1 MISIEIK
8 NRFRAIRWIVLLAA
22 LALACLPAA
31 AQSSQQSQ
39 QGGSSQDDSQS
50 NQSNGNNQNPADN
63 NPQDTNAPPQDVPF
77 SGLNSVAPPQTKI
90 YQIGTTSL
98 LTSTGR
104 YHWGPLSLG
113 SSDVRAAVD
122 FVRPS
127 NPAEGP
133 DETDVLSLIET
144 SIDFDK
150 QIGAN
155 NRFTFQYLPRI
166 AVTNGHVA
174 YDYLNQNVAINS
186 YFLLGPRWT
195 LGLSDQFV
203 ITSNQGLTGGVFAD
217 ASAVASTT
225 LQNVFLNTND
235 TYLTNV
241 AAASFSYSSSPRT
254 ILTLTPSLIYQH
266 TSGLTDTL
274 DPTLPPDAGN
284 AFSSLNVSFD
294 ARFRYLLNALTSV
307 GAYASTSLVQFNG
320 LIPTSNY
327 YTFGGSISRQLTAT
341 TGVAL
346 DLGITESVFQSRQQ
360 YWSPTGT
367 VTLFK
372 IFRRGRISGVYT
384 RGLPASGYVSNNLTQ
399 RVDVIA
405 HYMFSPRLSMDA
417 GFGYEAQDSG
427 PEIVSGKYVTS
438 EMDYALS
445 PQWSVFGTYAYKIQ
459 NSTDIQVFAGTTN
472 FASFGLRWNPNS
484 NRFGIGH

>member
-1 MISIEIK
+1 MISTVLK
-8 NRFRAIRWIVLLAA
+8 NRIPAIQWIVLLAA
-22 LALACLPAA
+22 LALACLPAG
-31 AQSSQQSQ
+31 AQSSQ

-50 NQSNGNNQNPADN
+50 NQTNGNNQNPANN

-77 SGLNSVAPPQTKI
+77 SGLNSVAPPQTQI
-90 YQIGTTSL
+90 YQIGTASL
-98 LTSTGR
+98 LSPVGR

-122 FVRPS
+122 VIRPT
-127 NPAEGP
+127 NPLEGP
-133 DETDVLSLIET
+133 NETDVLSLIET
-144 SIDFDK
+144 SINFDK

-166 AVTNGHVA
+166 AVTNGQVA

-186 YFLLGPRWT
+186 YFLLAPRWT

-203 ITSNQGLTGGVFAD
+203 LTSNQGLTGGAFAD
-217 ASAVASTT
+217 ASAVTSTT

-241 AAASFSYSSSPRT
+241 AAASFSYTPSSRT
-254 ILTLTPSLIYQH
+254 LLTLTPSLVYQH
-266 TSGLTDTL
+266 TSGFTDTL
-274 DPTLPPDAGN
+274 DQDIPPDQGS
-284 AFSSLNVSFD
+284 AFSSLNVTFD
-294 ARFRYLLNALTSV
+294 ARFRYLLNARTSV

-320 LIPTSNY
+320 LLPTSTY
-327 YTFGGSISRQLTAT
+327 YTFGGSVSRQLTMT

-346 DLGITESVFQSRQQ
+346 DVGITESVFQARQQ
-360 YWSPTGT
+360 YWSPSGT

-372 IFRRGRISGVYT
+372 VFPHGRIAAVYT

-399 RVDVIA
+399 RADVIA
-405 HYMFSPRLSMDA
+405 HYMFSPRMMVDL

-427 PEIVSGKYVTS
+427 PETVSGKYATG
-438 EMDYALS
+438 ELDYVLA
-445 PQWSVFGTYAYKIQ
+445 PRWTVFGTYAYKIQ
-459 NSTDIQVFAGTTN
+459 DSNNIQIFAGTTN
-472 FASFGLRWNPNS
+472 FASFGLRWTPNS
-484 NRFGIGH
+484 GGFGISH